1 MKSTFLT
8 ISQPARASYVI
19 KKSKFIADIAP
30 VSNAATAKG
39 MLAQLTA
46 ATPKANHHCYAYRL
60 VENPPAE
67 RFSDD
72 GEPVGTAGKPL
83 LEILHHHQ
91 LENTLIVVT
100 RYFGGIKLGAGGL
113 IRAYAQAA
121 NAAVAQTTLFQ
132 KTLARQLIIS
142 LDYPQ
147 LNKLRSFLNQ
157 QQLPILKTTYT
168 EQVTI
173 TTAVPIAQVSTFQAR
188 VTESLTGQAHYQLG
202 AKCYLTSPPQP

>member
-1 MKSTFLT
+1 MLK
-8 ISQPARASYVI
+8 QPY
-19 KKSKFIADIAP
+19 SK
-30 VSNAATAKG
+30 
-39 MLAQLTA
+39 
-46 ATPKANHHCYAYRL
+46 
-60 VENPPAE
+60 
-67 RFSDD
+67 
-72 GEPVGTAGKPL
+72 
-83 LEILHHHQ
+83 
-91 LENTLIVVT
+91 
-100 RYFGGIKLGAGGL
+100 
-113 IRAYAQAA
+113 
-121 NAAVAQTTLFQ
+121 